1 MCLIVYFLF
10 FRGKKQT
17 EDEEESIPLSPGTQ
31 MAQETQ
37 LKTNINPLLLAI
49 PASFDFCGSTLMFV
63 ALTQCAASVY
73 QMMRGIIVVITAGM
87 AMIFLG
93 RKQYLHHY
101 ISLLIIV
108 AAVAGVG
115 LVGIAISNKNADSGD
130 SDSGAT
136 TTVLGVLLLLFAQCF
151 TGGQFVVEEKLLGGY
166 YLNPLYVVGLEG
178 LWGCVIYA
186 IILPIF

>member
-1 MCLIVYFLF
+1 M
-10 FRGKKQT
+10 
-17 EDEEESIPLSPGTQ
+17 
-31 MAQETQ
+31 
-37 LKTNINPLLLAI
+37 
-49 PASFDFCGSTLMFV
+49 
-63 ALTQCAASVY
+63 
-73 QMMRGIIVVITAGM
+73 
-87 AMIFLG
+87 
-93 RKQYLHHY
+93 
-101 ISLLIIV
+101 SLLIIV

-130 SDSGAT
+130 SDSGST

-178 LWGCVIYA
+178 FWGCVIYA

>member
-1 MCLIVYFLF
+1 M
-10 FRGKKQT
+10 
-17 EDEEESIPLSPGTQ
+17 
-31 MAQETQ
+31 
-37 LKTNINPLLLAI
+37 
-49 PASFDFCGSTLMFV
+49 
-63 ALTQCAASVY
+63 
-73 QMMRGIIVVITAGM
+73 
-87 AMIFLG
+87 
-93 RKQYLHHY
+93 
-101 ISLLIIV
+101 SLLIIV

-130 SDSGAT
+130 SDSGST

>member
-1 MCLIVYFLF
+1 
-10 FRGKKQT
+10 
-17 EDEEESIPLSPGTQ
+17 
-31 MAQETQ
+31 
-37 LKTNINPLLLAI
+37 
-49 PASFDFCGSTLMFV
+49 MFV

-87 AMIFLG
+87 AMVFLG

-101 ISLLIIV
+101 MSLLIIV
-108 AAVAGVG
+108 AAVGGVG

-130 SDSGAT
+130 SDSGST
-136 TTVLGVLLLLFAQCF
+136 TTVLGILLLLFAQCF
-151 TGGQFVVEEKLLGGY
+151 TGGQFVVEEKLLSGY

-178 LWGCVIYA
+178 LWGCTIYA

>member
-1 MCLIVYFLF
+1 
-10 FRGKKQT
+10 
-17 EDEEESIPLSPGTQ
+17 
-31 MAQETQ
+31 MAQQTQ

-87 AMIFLG
+87 AMVFLG

-101 ISLLIIV
+101 MSLLIIV
-108 AAVAGVG
+108 MAVRGVG
-115 LVGIAISNKNADSGD
+115 LVGIAISNKNEDDGD
-130 SDSGAT
+130 SDSGST

-166 YLNPLYVVGLEG
+166 YLDPLYVVGLEG
-178 LWGCVIYA
+178 MWGCIIYA
-186 IILPIF
+186 IVLPVF